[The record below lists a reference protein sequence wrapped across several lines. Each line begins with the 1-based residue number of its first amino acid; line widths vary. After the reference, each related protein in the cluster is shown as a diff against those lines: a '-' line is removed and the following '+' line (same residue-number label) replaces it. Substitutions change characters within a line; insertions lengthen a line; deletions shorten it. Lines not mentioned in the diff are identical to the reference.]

1 MGEENRAVIIQ
12 LKISVVMSL
21 IEIKNASVV
30 YNEGADN
37 QVSALLNINLEI
49 EPEEYIIIFGPSGCG
64 KSTLLNVIAGLEKPT
79 RGEIYIDNE
88 NLGEINA
95 DRLAKF
101 HCTKIGMIFQA
112 YNLLPSL
119 SVRDNIILPQMFLG
133 ANNRKVRREKADKL
147 LAKVGI
153 LEQADKIPTEL
164 SGGQQQRIG
173 IARALINDQPIILAD
188 EPIGNLDSK
197 SAKNVMNILKE
208 LNKKEKKT
216 IIMVTHN
223 PESLDYANRVFY
235 MKDGKIEHEVA
246 NKKNLQK
253 REEKEITPQEKE
265 FELLSRSFPG
275 LSEAQLHLLM
285 VPFKAKVLSE
295 YLLTHTDV
303 DQNQRLEEFIRDR
316 ILGKLE
322 KYEFRMMLDR
332 PMEKRGVGLDE
343 RTAANYS
350 HELEKIIEIAKLIKR
365 DLKNSAERLGLDE
378 QTLKFKLIA
387 RYLTVSFVKDIN
399 DNQKEIL
406 ERLVGMRLKN
416 EISKEVLS
424 KALDIPFKE
433 GGVGLDKR
441 IVKKIVRDL
450 EVILLMK
457 FGTEIEK
464 LKSQIPTITKH

>member
-1 MGEENRAVIIQ
+1 MP
-12 LKISVVMSL
+12 L
-21 IEIKNASVV
+21 IEIKNASVI

-37 QVSALLNINLEI
+37 QVNALLDVNLEI
-49 EPEEYIIIFGPSGCG
+49 EPEEHIVIFGPSGCG

-79 RGEIYIDNE
+79 KGEVCVDND
-88 NLGEINA
+88 NLGEMDA
-95 DRLAKF
+95 DLLAKF
-101 HCTKIGMIFQA
+101 HCTKIGMVFQA

-133 ANNRKVRREKADKL
+133 ANNSKARRAKANEL
-147 LAKVGI
+147 LARVGI

-188 EPIGNLDSK
+188 EPVGNLDSK
-197 SAKNVMNILKE
+197 SAENVMNILKD
-208 LNKKEKKT
+208 LNEKEKKT

-223 PESLDYANRVFY
+223 PENLDYADRVFY

-246 NKKNLQK
+246 NKKKFQK
-253 REEKEITPQEKE
+253 RKEKEITPQEKE

-332 PMEKRGVGLDE
+332 PMERRGVGLDE

-365 DLKNSAERLGLDE
+365 DLKGSAERLNLDE

-387 RYLTVSFVKDIN
+387 RYLTVFFIKEIN
-399 DNQKEIL
+399 EKQKERF
-406 ERLVGMRLKN
+406 EQLVGMRLKN
-416 EISKEVLS
+416 EIGKEMFS
-424 KALDIPFKE
+424 KALDVPLKE

-441 IVKKIVRDL
+441 IVRKIIRDM

-457 FGTEIEK
+457 FGMEVAKVQSEK
-464 LKSQIPTITKH
+464 